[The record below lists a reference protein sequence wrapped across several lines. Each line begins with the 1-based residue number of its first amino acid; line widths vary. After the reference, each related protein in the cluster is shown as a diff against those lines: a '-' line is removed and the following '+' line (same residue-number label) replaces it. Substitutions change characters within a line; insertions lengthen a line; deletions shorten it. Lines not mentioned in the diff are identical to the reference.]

1 MINYEIGDTV
11 VHWTHGLG
19 TVVAIDKMDLAGITQ
34 QYYVVEVQLFK
45 LWVPIDE
52 VNDGAIRFPMESVQF
67 KEFFD
72 ILRMPGEQLPDN
84 QYKRKNELRER
95 MQKRTLEGLCHV
107 IRDLTD
113 RSLEHTLNLVKKR
126 CSLLEETS
134 SSMLAE
140 EHALACPGERLFVD
154 VAGKDLD
161 LVRGGMLIDEL
172 EERDHDRVGL
182 FTRRA
187 ARDPDPDGLVGLRF
201 STRRWKTSRLAIQN

>member
-113 RSLEHTLNLVKKR
+113 RSLEHTLNQNDSAVLFR
-126 CSLLEETS
+126 
-134 SSMLAE
+134 AE
-140 EHALACPGERLFVD
+140 EHLLDEWVLSLGAERSDALL
-154 VAGKDLD
+154 
-161 LVRGGMLIDEL
+161 EL
-172 EERDHDRVGL
+172 EVLLRGDRSESKER
-182 FTRRA
+182 
-187 ARDPDPDGLVGLRF
+187 
-201 STRRWKTSRLAIQN
+201 ST